1 MTPQQKMYEAIYK
14 ALGEGLAKLIKN
26 GLAFTVL
33 IGVVGGLIWA
43 LFAMSTHNENAIAEL
58 KQEIREMKKEHS
70 DQLNLLR
77 SEIYECDAERRKLA
91 VQVAELRVLTHRK
104 NTQYERTN

>member
-1 MTPQQKMYEAIYK
+1 MTPQQQMVAIIYK

-43 LFAMSTHNENAIAEL
+43 LFAMSAQNQSAISEL
-58 KQEIREMKKEHS
+58 KQEIREMKKDHS

-77 SEIYECDAERRKLA
+77 SEIYECDAERRKLSI
-91 VQVAELRVLTHRK
+91 QVAELRVLTHRK
-104 NTQYERTN
+104 N